1 MGLQLVLTC
10 FTFLTGAW
18 GSDEI
23 MVKKVRVLLP
33 FLAAS
38 NISVPSLKKKKKLDG
53 FISERSPVIVL
64 LLLLFFPQINI

>member
-1 MGLQLVLTC
+1 MDKPRPGWVKEMPENIHKLHSLEL
-10 FTFLTGAW
+10 G

-38 NISVPSLKKKKKLDG
+38 NISVPSLKKKKNLMG
-53 FISERSPVIVL
+53 
-64 LLLLFFPQINI
+64 LFQKEVQ